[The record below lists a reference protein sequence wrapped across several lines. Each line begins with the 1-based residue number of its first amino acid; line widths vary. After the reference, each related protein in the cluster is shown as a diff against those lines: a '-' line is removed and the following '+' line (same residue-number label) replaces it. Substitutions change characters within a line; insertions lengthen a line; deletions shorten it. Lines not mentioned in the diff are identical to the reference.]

1 MWSYVGISLAGIGGL
16 GLVREV
22 LRNIRL
28 SMAIWVGLRRVIG
41 VASRAFSL
49 SAAKVLLVPG
59 AVLISS
65 LASYAFQAITLH
77 LGVPWKMPF
86 QP

>member
-41 VASRAFSL
+41 AASRAFSL
-49 SAAKVLLVPG
+49 SVSMTRSIVAAIQQS
-59 AVLISS
+59 A
-65 LASYAFQAITLH
+65 LATILSE
-77 LGVPWKMPF
+77 V
-86 QP
+86 

>member
-22 LRNIRL
+22 LRNIKL

-41 VASRAFSL
+41 AASRAFSL
-49 SAAKVLLVPG
+49 SVSMTRSIVAAIQQS
-59 AVLISS
+59 A
-65 LASYAFQAITLH
+65 LATILSE
-77 LGVPWKMPF
+77 V
-86 QP
+86 

>member
-1 MWSYVGISLAGIGGL
+1 MASYVGISLAGIGGL

-41 VASRAFSL
+41 AASRAFSL
-49 SAAKVLLVPG
+49 SVSMTRSIVAAIQQS
-59 AVLISS
+59 A
-65 LASYAFQAITLH
+65 LATIFLE
-77 LGVPWKMPF
+77 V
-86 QP
+86 

>member
-1 MWSYVGISLAGIGGL
+1 MGISLAGIGGL

-41 VASRAFSL
+41 AASRAFSL
-49 SAAKVLLVPG
+49 SVSMTRSIVAAIQQS
-59 AVLISS
+59 A
-65 LASYAFQAITLH
+65 LATILSE
-77 LGVPWKMPF
+77 V
-86 QP
+86 

>member
-41 VASRAFSL
+41 AASRAFSL
-49 SAAKVLLVPG
+49 FVAMFRLVLACGLLSHL
-59 AVLISS
+59 AVL
-65 LASYAFQAITLH
+65 FQQQTFHNPEVL
-77 LGVPWKMPF
+77 
-86 QP
+86 

>member
-1 MWSYVGISLAGIGGL
+1 MASYVGISLAGIGGL

-41 VASRAFSL
+41 AASRAFSL
-49 SAAKVLLVPG
+49 SVSMTRSIVAAIQQSALATILLEV
-59 AVLISS
+59 
-65 LASYAFQAITLH
+65 
-77 LGVPWKMPF
+77 
-86 QP
+86 

>member
-1 MWSYVGISLAGIGGL
+1 MASYVGISLAGIGGL

-41 VASRAFSL
+41 AASRAFSL
-49 SAAKVLLVPG
+49 SVSMTRSIVAAIQQS
-59 AVLISS
+59 A
-65 LASYAFQAITLH
+65 LATILSE
-77 LGVPWKMPF
+77 V
-86 QP
+86 